1 MKRKIVFIINSLKN
15 GGPVNMLYT
24 LIKHVDANKFDMYV
38 IALSKCDPNNER
50 NFNELSC
57 KVVTLSDNENTMK
70 QVNSLIEKIN
80 PDIVHSHG
88 GRADLVNSRLKG
100 NFKTV
105 STVHCDPDE
114 DFAMK
119 KGKIRG
125 WMQATVFINTVKK
138 IQCPI
143 ACSETVAK
151 KIEHW

>member
-70 QVNSLIEKIN
+70 QVNSLIEKSNGKCYRI
-80 PDIVHSHG
+80 IQV
-88 GRADLVNSRLKG
+88 
-100 NFKTV
+100 
-105 STVHCDPDE
+105 
-114 DFAMK
+114 DF
-119 KGKIRG
+119 
-125 WMQATVFINTVKK
+125 
-138 IQCPI
+138 
-143 ACSETVAK
+143 
-151 KIEHW
+151 